1 MWDVYPYPNKTEIDI
16 VLADITAVTMATAS
30 PDIKHDKFYKD
41 TEAPLMWYFT
51 QCSVAEQ
58 RDVLVE
64 IILPYAYK
72 MLGMKRVRVLW
83 IPKSGIPANQN
94 FERDILEVADGY
106 QKAKIFAQNSGI
118 VIEMAMAKS
127 WLPMGLAW
135 HADSLKIARMNLALD
150 ALCFHWLKCR
160 NIDMTTLTMHGTE
173 GRQER
178 TTVKIQGMET
188 HYLLPGEYRRPKEG
202 GHDLGWF
209 GGRKGREIIRKVMIK
224 YKLEPDFEKI
234 RHSSDR
240 YMRIDMPRVFWDGR
254 KRDIPEPE
262 RGLIKPCD
270 TLRERRRNVRT
281 YLAGTSSSN
290 KLADTGLDKYLWYI
304 LNVQSTLPGRPAD
317 EMEAYTLSPSNNI
330 LQKTIESRDTEQVAD
345 KPQLREYRDGGRPA
359 KRGRPGNHGQ
369 ALRAA
374 RKAEPNL
381 EITFR
386 NSSPARSRSAKR
398 RRPALERIEPS
409 RKLDRPDSGS
419 DSEHGDT
426 GARKSSKTT
435 RSKCSRTTA
444 AANRSKSDEDEIMV
458 LDSWDVPP
466 LGGSPVTT
474 SGSSS
479 SDTEEDERAIQAIVS
494 KIAAKVREEFLSE
507 KKERKRRK
515 KIEKEERRKK

>member
-1 MWDVYPYPNKTEIDI
+1 
-16 VLADITAVTMATAS
+16 MATAS

-41 TEAPLMWYFT
+41 PEAPLMWYFT

-58 RDVLVE
+58 RDILVD
-64 IILPYAYK
+64 IILPHAYK
-72 MLGMKRVRVLW
+72 TLGMRHVRVLW
-83 IPKSGIPANQN
+83 IPKSGIPATQI
-94 FERDILEVADGY
+94 FKRDILEVADGY

-127 WLPMGLAW
+127 WLPLGLAW

-160 NIDMTTLTMHGTE
+160 NVDLTTLTMHDTE

-178 TTVKIQGMET
+178 TVVRIQGMESQ
-188 HYLLPGEYRRPKEG
+188 YLLASEYRRPKEG

-224 YKLEPDFEKI
+224 YKLEPDFDKI

-240 YMRIDMPRVFWDGR
+240 HMRIEIPRVFWDGR

-270 TLRERRRNVRT
+270 TFRERRRNARM
-281 YLAGTSSSN
+281 YLAGTSSS
-290 KLADTGLDKYLWYI
+290 KTLAETRLDKYLWYI

-317 EMEAYTLSPSNNI
+317 EMAAYTLSPSNNI
-330 LQKTIESRDTEQVAD
+330 LQKTVVSRDLEQVVD
-345 KPQLREYRDGGRPA
+345 NPQPREHRDGGRPA
-359 KRGRPGNHGQ
+359 KRGRPGSYGQ
-369 ALRAA
+369 TLRVA

-386 NSSPARSRSAKR
+386 NSSPARSSSATS
-398 RRPALERIEPS
+398 RRPALERIEPP
-409 RKLDRPDSGS
+409 RKLDKPDEPPRKLDMTDSGS
-419 DSEHGDT
+419 DSDYGGT

-458 LDSWDVPP
+458 LDSWDIPP

-494 KIAAKVREEFLSE
+494 KIAAKVREEFLSD

-515 KIEKEERRKK
+515 RIEKEERKKKK